1 MIRVPCDQSLAMSP
15 QPITDATDW
24 PRFEPRLRKV
34 VDHVYAHLDEP
45 LDLMTL
51 ADIAHLSPHHWHRVY
66 HALCGET
73 MAATVKRLRLH
84 RAAGWLANTGLPVE
98 QVARQSGYP
107 NLQSFTRLF
116 KEVYGLP
123 PARYRA
129 AGQHTEFASLA
140 RGERGVAHPVQ
151 VRALPALEVVALD
164 HVGPY
169 MQIGQAFDGLFG
181 RVAAL
186 GLILPGMRML
196 GRFFD
201 DPTSVP
207 EEALRAQACV
217 AGCAPGEVAAP
228 LLRTTIPA
236 AECAVLVHTGPYASM
251 GAAYRWLFGE
261 WLEQS
266 GREPADAPVVEEYLN
281 SPRDTAPADLV
292 THIHLPLRAP

>member
-1 MIRVPCDQSLAMSP
+1 M
-15 QPITDATDW
+15 
-24 PRFEPRLRKV
+24 
-34 VDHVYAHLDEP
+34 HAHLDEP

-84 RAAGWLANTGLPVE
+84 RAAGWLANTGLPVD
-98 QVARQSGYP
+98 QVARRSGYP
-107 NLQSFTRLF
+107 NPQSFTRLF

-129 AGQHTEFASLA
+129 A
-140 RGERGVAHPVQ
+140 
-151 VRALPALEVVALD
+151 
-164 HVGPY
+164 
-169 MQIGQAFDGLFG
+169 
-181 RVAAL
+181 AL
-186 GLILPGMRML
+186 GLIRPGVRML

-207 EEALRAQACV
+207 EAALRAQACV
-217 AGCAPGEVAAP
+217 AGCAPGEVTAP
-228 LLRTTIPA
+228 LLRTTLPA

-251 GAAYRWLFGE
+251 GAAYRWLFGA